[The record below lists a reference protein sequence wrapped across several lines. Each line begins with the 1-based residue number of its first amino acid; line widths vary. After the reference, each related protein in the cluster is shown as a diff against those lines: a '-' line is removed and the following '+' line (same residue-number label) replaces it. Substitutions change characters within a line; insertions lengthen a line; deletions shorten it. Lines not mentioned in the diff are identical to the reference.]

1 MHTLEISLTA
11 IGSTL
16 LLAGLVPALASFLL
30 ARKRTVVDATGS
42 TALTETSGATGRP
55 YRGIIVPLH
64 YVFTELRFS
73 FQEASG
79 KDVEV
84 KITDL
89 VGGYGGQHVIMSYR
103 DVTGPSG
110 TLTVGLRPGT
120 YDIHISSTDSG
131 DRSVQYTVT
140 GTETTYPLRPYLE
153 VALATATIGAVALV
167 QGLVLLIE

>member
-16 LLAGLVPALASFLL
+16 LFAGLALALASFLL
-30 ARKRTVVDATGS
+30 TRERIVGDVTGS
-42 TALTETSGATGRP
+42 TSLTETSAATGRR

-64 YVFTELRFS
+64 YAFTQLAFS
-73 FQEASG
+73 FKEASG

-89 VGGYGGQHVIMSYR
+89 VGQYGGQHVIMSYGH
-103 DVTGPSG
+103 VTGPSG
-110 TLTVGLRPGT
+110 LLTVGLQPGT
-120 YDIHISSTDSG
+120 YDIHISSTDTG
-131 DRSVQYTVT
+131 DRSVQYTVRAI
-140 GTETTYPLRPYLE
+140 ETTYPLRHYLE
-153 VALATATIGAVALV
+153 AALATATIGAVALV